1 MPKIDLDV
9 NFPILIIILS
19 ILLIAIV
26 EGGRINELIYHQNGE
41 IGRVFFSFVFL
52 VGGMLVI
59 FGLLTA
65 PSAYKE
71 VSYVTMTIGVMIIL
85 ANILSFVVEGRPDQF
100 ALSEVICGFLI
111 ISGGFLLKIAN
122 KNLFD

>member
-1 MPKIDLDV
+1 MPKFDFDA

-26 EGGRINELIYHQNGE
+26 EGGRINELIYHKNGE

-52 VGGMLVI
+52 VGGMLVV

-65 PSAYKE
+65 PSAYRE

-85 ANILSFVVEGRPDQF
+85 ANVLSFVVGRRIDQF
-100 ALSEVICGFLI
+100 AFSEVVCGSLI
-111 ISGGFLLKIAN
+111 IIGGVLLMLAN
-122 KNLFD
+122 RDLFS